1 MRQLLQQHFLTSGFS
16 PEELDTLLG
25 ICEYQQLR
33 EGQIVFSEQQ
43 PSGTFYILVKGKVT
57 LFFGSDRIIE
67 VSPRQVFGDWAML
80 SDTARLAT
88 AKVNL
93 PSEAIAID
101 YEKLKNTGAF
111 PADIALKV
119 VFALTKPII
128 ARLQSPSQIASSI
141 LISEGENQKVE
152 FKETLR
158 TNTYTGK
165 KDDKMEFAALKAMAG
180 FLNSKGG
187 VLFIGVKDDGTLT
200 GLSID
205 NFANEDKLLL
215 HIGHLISDKLG
226 KNAAASI
233 SLSLLTV
240 EEKLILRVDC
250 SPSPEPVY
258 LDNKSQHYFFVRQ
271 GAQTL
276 SFNIREAVRYINAH
290 F

>member
-158 TNTYTGK
+158 SRLIVEASAQQLYNFFTASNDLIK
-165 KDDKMEFAALKAMAG
+165 VVARAAGHAHIRG
-180 FLNSKGG
+180 FSNNDLST
-187 VLFIGVKDDGTLT
+187 FSWDMHRLT
-200 GLSID
+200 G
-205 NFANEDKLLL
+205 
-215 HIGHLISDKLG
+215 
-226 KNAAASI
+226 
-233 SLSLLTV
+233 
-240 EEKLILRVDC
+240 
-250 SPSPEPVY
+250 
-258 LDNKSQHYFFVRQ
+258 
-271 GAQTL
+271 
-276 SFNIREAVRYINAH
+276 IRYAGGTGVGEL
-290 F
+290 

>member
-1 MRQLLQQHFLTSGFS
+1 MRQLLQQHFLTSGFT
-16 PEELDTLLG
+16 PRELDALLQ
-25 ICEYQQLR
+25 ICNYQQWA
-33 EGQIVFSEQQ
+33 EGQVAFSEQQ

-67 VSPRQVFGDWAML
+67 VSPGQVFGDWAML

-101 YEKLKNTGAF
+101 YEKLKNAHAF
-111 PADIALKV
+111 PADVALKV
-119 VFALTKPII
+119 VLALTKPII
-128 ARLQSPSQIASSI
+128 GRLQSSSQIASKI
-141 LISEGENQKVE
+141 LIREGENQKVE

-158 TNTYTGK
+158 TNTFTGK
-165 KDDKMEFAALKAMAG
+165 KDDKMEFAALKTMAG

-187 VLFIGVKDDGTLT
+187 VLFVGVKDDGTLT
-200 GLSID
+200 GLSVD
-205 NFANEDKLLL
+205 GFVNEDKLLL

-226 KNAAASI
+226 KNAAAYI
-233 SLSLLTV
+233 SLALLDL

-258 LDNKSQHYFFVRQ
+258 LDDKNQHYFFVRQ

-276 SFNIREAVRYINAH
+276 AFNIRESVRYINVH